1 MLPVFHR
8 SLVVETPFTTQ
19 LGAGL
24 GLVTET
30 VRLLD
35 LWEPGMSGQRLLRIA
50 LESGAFATISARR
63 LRNIVIE
70 AFAPRYL
77 VDDAQP
83 ARVLKILVARIPQ
96 VDLRQMLFLYSCRAN
111 PILAD
116 FLCEVYWQRYGA
128 GAQAVTRM
136 ELASREL
143 WSESR

>member
-83 ARVLKILVARIPQ
+83 ARVL
-96 VDLRQMLFLYSCRAN
+96 
-111 PILAD
+111 
-116 FLCEVYWQRYGA
+116 
-128 GAQAVTRM
+128 
-136 ELASREL
+136 
-143 WSESR
+143 